1 LREQFGVKSGRR
13 TDVPTLVVSFASFVQ
28 MDIINTAIVAGLF
41 GLLGTI
47 LGGVLN
53 LRVERKK
60 QEGNLILEA
69 LKTGN
74 TTTAA
79 RNILFFSEAGLIR
92 LSQKQVKALEE
103 ARGSSILPVLPQ
115 SGLLEKFTAVPST
128 ALTPELN
135 AIYVTVLR
143 LFQSY
148 LRRSGFTIKEGG
160 EIKFDV
166 VPGDVVSIDNL
177 SFYSVYDPGENTM
190 HVASKYAVDTDLIL
204 HEYMR
209 HVLSRG
215 DEGAPS
221 ASEDARWWEYYAI
234 QSGLAVY
241 YPCSFDER
249 PVFGRTKE
257 ISTNLDNE
265 TKFAGA
271 PLDQQSANTDG
282 ATVWGG
288 AFWESRRLLGQAESD
303 KLLASAWISWHPS
316 DPSNVRSDFVKRM
329 VELQESGEHSQEIK
343 GIFERRGIKL

>member
-1 LREQFGVKSGRR
+1 
-13 TDVPTLVVSFASFVQ
+13 
-28 MDIINTAIVAGLF
+28 MDIINTAIVAVLF

-79 RNILFFSEAGLIR
+79 RNILFFSEAGLIQ
-92 LSQKQVKALEE
+92 LSQRQVKALEE

-135 AIYVTVLR
+135 AIYVIVLR
-143 LFQSY
+143 SFQNY

-160 EIKFDV
+160 EIKFHV
-166 VPGDVVSIDNL
+166 VPGDAISIDNL
-177 SFYSVYDPGENTM
+177 SFYSVYDPDENTM
-190 HVASKYAVDTDLIL
+190 HVASKYAFDTDLIL

-209 HVLSRG
+209 HVLSPG
-215 DEGAPS
+215 VEGAPS
-221 ASEDARWWEYYAI
+221 TIENTKWWEYHAI

-249 PVFGRTKE
+249 SVFGRTTE

-265 TKFAGA
+265 SKFNEP
-271 PLDQQSANTDG
+271 PLDQHSANTEG
-282 ATVWGG
+282 GTVWGG
-288 AFWESRRLLGQAESD
+288 AFWELHRLLGQAKAD
-303 KLLASAWISWHPS
+303 TLLSSAWISWHPS
-316 DPSNVRSDFVKRM
+316 DPGNVRSDFIKRIIQ
-329 VELQESGEHSQEIK
+329 VSESEEGKHRAEIRA
-343 GIFERRGIKL
+343 IFERRGLKL